1 MRATLMTPR
10 SPGAIAIIQIDGDV
24 DAALKQ
30 LNIGPLSVGQRKLCD
45 LCGIDRGMAVR
56 WSRSCAQLMPH
67 GGPAVVDGLLAACR
81 SRGIPVGDE
90 APWPEAD
97 DDLEAAALGA
107 IARAPSPAAVSRL
120 LAQPRLWRAWDGIT
134 PSPDRVDAHS
144 AILNRLLD
152 PPIVVAVGRPNIGKS
167 ALCNALAGR
176 HVALVADEPGVTR
189 DHVGVSIRLGVGG
202 EAVEVRWIDTPGI
215 GADAPNDELE
225 RAAVDSAFGVIR
237 DSDCVILCGDRD
249 SGFVDPSGLPIRVGA
264 PIIRLALRCDLGRAP
279 GAEVF
284 TSAVTGEGLSAFSE
298 RLKSAMFPSD
308 SMSWP
313 GPWRFDASLSPP
325 PTTGR

>member
-10 SPGAIAIIQIDGDV
+10 TPGAIAIIQIDGDV
-24 DAALKQ
+24 DAALIQ
-30 LNIGPLSVGQRKLCD
+30 LNIEPLEVGGRRLCD
-45 LCGIDRGMAVR
+45 LCGIDRGIAVR
-56 WSRSCAQLMPH
+56 WSGSCAQLMPH
-67 GGPAVVDGLLAACR
+67 GGPAVVDGLLEACR
-81 SRGIPVGDE
+81 SRGIPVGAKAE
-90 APWPEAD
+90 WPEAD
-97 DDLEAAALGA
+97 DELEAAALGA

-134 PSPDRVDAHS
+134 PSPDQVEAHS
-144 AILNRLLD
+144 AILNRLLE
-152 PPIVVAVGRPNIGKS
+152 PPIVAAVGRPNIGKS

-189 DHVGVSIRLGVGG
+189 DQVGVSIRLGVGR

-215 GADAPNDELE
+215 AAAGPSNDLDGAA
-225 RAAVDSAFGVIR
+225 RDSAFGVIR

-249 SGFVDPSGLPIRVGA
+249 SGFVDQAELPIRDGA
-264 PIIRLALRCDLGRAP
+264 QIIRLGLRCDLGRAA
-279 GAEVF
+279 GAEVS
-284 TSAVTGEGLSAFSE
+284 TSALTGEGLSDCSE
-298 RLKSAMFPSD
+298 KLKAALFPPD

-325 PTTGR
+325 ALSKG